1 LIFLTG
7 LRILCMRE
15 PFFNFLTMAG
25 FPKFIH
31 SRIPGGIEPIGLQQ
45 QALSLD
51 PFIKAIEFNKLLKQK
66 KQKAAAKVDPP
77 EEPMGREGAVNQ
89 FHRNKNFVI
98 AAKNKMLQT
107 YGSLATKQPGWQDIT
122 NFANSALSQQEYN
135 TIEQE
140 TKKLEEFE
148 TYLHKHPG
156 STSLYHLDQ
165 FQATGG
171 METLKNSEL
180 RVQQRYGQSLGM
192 QGAEPGVASY
202 NPLLSTAPSV
212 ATMKDAL
219 EEVHKSLGPANDQ
232 WKDYYMDEDGKMKPT
247 VRSAIVAHVV
257 GGSGGV
263 LTTKISERTDRE
275 ALSVARNALMSR
287 SGGNPDISD
296 PLVAGFLQGF
306 LQNTEGGT
314 RISRWVVE
322 DGKFK
327 TDEKGN
333 KIQEDVILRNE
344 DGSLNNTFW
353 KEYQDFVSDI
363 IDYDT
368 EKRVTQSYDSSMSFK
383 AYSAHAAAKGA
394 KSDAILTAWNAA
406 TSVIANENFKR
417 KNKGI
422 VSVLDPEEAKKTT
435 DFFRSI
441 GVSDVTSDK
450 LFKKVIYN
458 NEKNEDTE
466 GIIYDE
472 KVLGMSLDPITG
484 AEVDQSAT
492 YTVKR
497 RNPTTGVEEEVE
509 VPYGNIF
516 TESQQIIDNTF
527 SNDAVW
533 RNVFKAT
540 PAQLV
545 SQAHLGVPQVEW
557 LKENIYD
564 EVGGSYDAALGF
576 IDENGNPI
584 NTMDQQ
590 FLVEEWKK
598 QKTVELGQ
606 KKEEM
611 LARRGMTMKNAQTP
625 TLMITEDMRINN
637 PHEIQKEFDAQVGTN
652 FQNAFRGGIIDFGGT
667 NITTGGFPGIITDIG
682 SAMNL
687 TMQPRAWNWN
697 KVKMT
702 NEDDSPMMDPETGLQ
717 VEKYMF
723 TTVTG
728 ALASTGDYS
737 DAAGDGTFRLHNIE
751 SLRALNAWQEANKGH
766 VNASANT
773 SGMYTLPYT
782 LEISSDKDFK
792 ELMSTLGNKRHFVP
806 KYGYKS
812 EITDDYTDRFNKA
825 LGASSTNDWNDV
837 SIGKIL
843 EDRFKNGFWTN
854 DFLLEVE
861 NGAMTKE
868 EYKEHVGI
876 SVEESK
882 ELLSYTEQPENEGLP
897 IEAVVKNYLDGMYL
911 KQNVDASD
919 LKANA
924 IKEPIG
930 KHLDDFHGSLSEF
943 IQKLNDEGSGGLLSN
958 FNPDALDRLNF
969 TISPDGKKLSY
980 TVNPNVTPNIH
991 AIDLSNSAKQRIFRA
1006 QVDYG
1011 INTANASA
1019 NKSAGGIGTTIK
1031 QGDQQALK
1039 YIRQKKGSTPNP
1051 LPGTGGSGA
1060 SGSGITVGAGGP

>member
-1 LIFLTG
+1 
-7 LRILCMRE
+7 MRE

-31 SRIPGGIEPIGLQQ
+31 SRIPGGIQPIGLQQ

-98 AAKNKMLQT
+98 AAKNKMYGD
-107 YGSLATKQPGWQDIT
+107 YGSLATLQPGWKDIT
-122 NFANSALSQQEYN
+122 NFANKALSQQEYN

-140 TKKLEEFE
+140 TKKLEEYE

-156 STSLYHLDQ
+156 STSLYHLDR

-171 METLKNSEL
+171 METLTNAEL
-180 RVQQRYGQSLGM
+180 RAQQRYGQSLSM
-192 QGAEPGVASY
+192 QGAEPGLTSY
-202 NPLLSTAPSV
+202 DPLLSTAPSV

-219 EEVHKSLGPANDQ
+219 EEVHKSLGPGNDQ
-232 WKDYYMDEDGKMKPT
+232 WNDYYVDEDGKMKPT

-257 GGSGGV
+257 GGSGGI

-275 ALSVARNALMSR
+275 ALNVARNALMSR

-296 PLVAGFLQGF
+296 PMVAGFLQAF
-306 LQNTEGGT
+306 LQNTEGGS

-333 KIQEDVILRNE
+333 KIQEDINLRNE

-353 KEYQDFVSDI
+353 KEYKDFVSDV

-368 EKRVTQSYDSSMSFK
+368 EKRITQSYDASKSFK
-383 AYSAHAAAKGA
+383 ADSEHAAKKGA
-394 KSDAILTAWNAA
+394 MSDSILTAWNAA

-417 KNKGI
+417 KNEGI
-422 VSVLDPEEAKKTT
+422 VSVLDPEEAKKTR

-472 KVLGMSLDPITG
+472 KVLGMDKDPITG

-492 YTVKR
+492 YKGKWV
-497 RNPTTGVEEEVE
+497 RNPNTGEMEQEDT
-509 VPYGNIF
+509 PYGNIF
-516 TESQQIIDNTF
+516 TESQQIIDNAAYGNTEWQVALNPT
-527 SNDAVW
+527 SSQM
-533 RNVFKAT
+533 AT
-540 PAQLV
+540 
-545 SQAHLGVPQVEW
+545 QAHLGSPQVEW
-557 LKENIYD
+557 LKENIYN
-564 EVGGSYDAALGF
+564 EIGGSYSPTLGF
-576 IDENGNPI
+576 MDKNGNPI

-598 QKTVELGQ
+598 QKTVELGL

-625 TLMITEDMRINN
+625 TIMITEDMRINN
-637 PHEIQKEFDAQVGTN
+637 PHEIQKEFDAQIGTN

-667 NITTGGFPGIITDIG
+667 NITTGGFPGTITDIG
-682 SAMNL
+682 GAMNL
-687 TMQPRAWNWN
+687 TMQPRAWNFN
-697 KVKMT
+697 KVKM
-702 NEDDSPMMDPETGLQ
+702 NDENGDPMMDPETGLQ

-723 TTVTG
+723 TTIAG
-728 ALASTGDYS
+728 MPASTGDYS

-751 SLRALNAWQEANKGH
+751 SLRALNAWQAANPNH

-792 ELMSTLGNKRHFVP
+792 KLMATFANKRHFVP

-825 LGASSTNDWNDV
+825 LGASKDIDWNTY

-843 EDRFKNGFWTN
+843 EERFSQNFWTN
-854 DFLLEVE
+854 DYLKEVAA
-861 NGAMTKE
+861 GTMTKK
-868 EYKEHVGI
+868 EYKEIVGI

-911 KQNVDASD
+911 KQNIDVSD

-930 KHLDDFHGSLSEF
+930 KHLDDFGGDLSEF
-943 IQKLNDEGSGGLLSN
+943 IKKLNDEGSDGLLSN

-969 TISPDGKKLSY
+969 TISPDGKRLSY

-991 AIDLSNSAKQRIFRA
+991 AIDLSNSAKQRIFQA

-1019 NKSAGGIGTTIK
+1019 TKSKGGIGTTIK
-1031 QGDQQALK
+1031 QGDKQALK
-1039 YIRQKKGSTPNP
+1039 YIRQKKGLAPISTSNSSSASPT
-1051 LPGTGGSGA
+1051 GATGGQRK
-1060 SGSGITVGAGGP
+1060 